1 MPGRWGK
8 LGKGRVVLIL
18 VVVAALVATGL
29 YVGLV
34 LPSAKAGNAT
44 QPLAPTFSLTT
55 IYGQNF
61 NLTDYRTNSVVLI
74 EFTSL
79 SCSECQIVEQSLK
92 TLYTNY
98 NATGTT
104 NVQIVSIYIEP
115 QFGDTIP
122 ALKAYHAKN
131 NITWTMA
138 QDTPSLSVS
147 RSYGVSD
154 IPNVVMI
161 DKQGRVVYQE
171 AGAQSTSQ
179 LQSSIAA
186 SLAGTA
192 TPISLVTVSVFSL
205 AAIAGVSTFF
215 SPCAFPMFPGYM
227 GLFLGLN
234 ATKSESTA
242 EDGTTYKGAA
252 RRAVAAGS
260 VTALGMIVVFLLVG
274 VALILAASTVSGYIP
289 YLLIVVGAILVGL
302 GALLLTNIQY
312 WRIVAPLQSLWQRL
326 RGEPPGYP
334 VIAEGPTSGKG
345 FYLKLFS
352 YGMGYAAA
360 AAGSRRAGHLLGDH
374 RRARARALGRPDQ
387 HPDLQL
393 DRRRADDRGHG
404 PSGPGRE
411 AVREP
416 AQGVYPRDQE
426 GQRRRPDHRRGLPG
440 LLLLHGVDCIGRD
453 SRPPRRGRPLRA
465 TVTPGRPRSGIGRC
479 PFGRTAGSSH

>member
-1 MPGRWGK
+1 
-8 LGKGRVVLIL
+8 
-18 VVVAALVATGL
+18 
-29 YVGLV
+29 
-34 LPSAKAGNAT
+34 
-44 QPLAPTFSLTT
+44 
-55 IYGQNF
+55 
-61 NLTDYRTNSVVLI
+61 VLI

-326 RGEPPGYP
+326 RGNPPAHP
-334 VIAEGPTSGKG
+334 AIAEGPTSGKG

-360 AAGSRRAGHLLGDH
+360 AAGCVAPVIFSAIIAGLALGLLGGLINILIYSLT
-374 RRARARALGRPDQ
+374 AAVLMIVVTVLLALAGKRYVNLLKAYTPVIKKV
-387 HPDLQL
+387 
-393 DRRRADDRGHG
+393 
-404 PSGPGRE
+404 S
-411 AVREP
+411 AVVLIIV
-416 AQGVYPRDQE
+416 GVY
-426 GQRRRPDHRRGLPG
+426 L
-440 LLLLHGVDCIGRD
+440 VY
-453 SRPPRRGRPLRA
+453 
-465 TVTPGRPRSGIGRC
+465 
-479 PFGRTAGSSH
+479 FYYTAWIV